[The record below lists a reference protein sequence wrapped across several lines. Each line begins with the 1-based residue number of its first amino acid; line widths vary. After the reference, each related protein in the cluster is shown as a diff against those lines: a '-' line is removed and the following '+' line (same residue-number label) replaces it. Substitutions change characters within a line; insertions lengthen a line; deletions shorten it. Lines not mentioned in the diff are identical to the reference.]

1 MKFSDSDS
9 DSQAERSRI
18 VARAVAV
25 TANTALAPQRYERQ
39 LLDRYQRGE
48 LTIDQVISLLNTST
62 YQVLYHSV
70 AVQPFT
76 EAQLQD
82 LLGQARGFN
91 TRHCLT
97 GILLYSDGRF
107 VQLLEGDEQSV
118 RQLYARIQHDP
129 RHTQVVTVSEG
140 PGPCRRFADWSMGFG
155 RIGGPNLAEAL
166 DTVLGQEVAPAP
178 EVAEPYLL
186 ALLQAFGVVPAAVPE
201 HGGKG

>member
-1 MKFSDSDS
+1 MKAFDS
-9 DSQAERSRI
+9 DSQTERSRI

-48 LTIDQVISLLNTST
+48 LTIDQVISLLDAST

-70 AVQPFT
+70 AAQPFD
-76 EAQLQD
+76 EAQLQA
-82 LLGQARGFN
+82 LLERSRNFN
-91 TRHCLT
+91 GRHSIT

-107 VQLLEGDEQSV
+107 VQLLEGDEQQV
-118 RQLYARIQHDP
+118 RQLYARIQQDP

-140 PGPCRRFADWSMGFG
+140 PGPARRFADWSMGFG
-155 RIGGPNLAEAL
+155 RVAGLEVAEAL
-166 DTVLGQEVAPAP
+166 DLVVSQETLPAP

-186 ALLQAFGVVPAAVPE
+186 ALLQAFGITPAATQLGQAE
-201 HGGKG
+201 KG